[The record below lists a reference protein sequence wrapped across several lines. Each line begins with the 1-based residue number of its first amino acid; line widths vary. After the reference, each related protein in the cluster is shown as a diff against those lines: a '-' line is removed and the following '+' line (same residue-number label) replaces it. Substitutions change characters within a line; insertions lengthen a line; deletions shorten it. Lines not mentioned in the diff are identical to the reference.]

1 MTDARTGNMHTRN
14 SSSTVMVNRTLS
26 LWSLV
31 ALTTAFACVAS
42 SASATV
48 LATDHFLGGLPG
60 DPLLGEYDLTT
71 NLNQLRRGNANGG
84 GQNPTVAGFVD
95 PWSGNVT
102 SGTLG
107 VAQWTVQVDG
117 ISGSPYSQGGRVRF
131 SGVDNLQRRVQR
143 TLAEYAPVNTYYLSV
158 ISQVL
163 TDEIDLDGFVGVGFT
178 NTGATVS
185 ATDANIVG
193 GNGLRGLLIGAA
205 GNGVGTDY
213 VVRHVGSTG
222 AVQNDV
228 ILSNIVQN
236 NSEGSPFTRHTVIKL
251 EFNDDPENP
260 AGNSKLTIWQDPV
273 DVSSEAAA
281 TAAMAPLE
289 LRTFAL
295 SANTDLTH
303 LTLAGVDYSRAASF
317 DEPRLATSWDSVIGG
332 TADFNEDGSVDG
344 NDFLVWQRNVG
355 IDSGALYGQGDGNR
369 DGAVNGQDLA
379 LWKFYFAEASDGA
392 PELAAAIPE
401 PSSIAMCLLGAI
413 GIQFGRNRRS
423 NCCRFLAFE

>member
-1 MTDARTGNMHTRN
+1 MQSR
-14 SSSTVMVNRTLS
+14 SSSSNVMASTLS
-26 LWSLV
+26 LCSFV
-31 ALTTAFACVAS
+31 ALATAFACVAS

-60 DPLLGEYDLTT
+60 DPLQGQYDLTT
-71 NLNQLRRGNANGG
+71 SLNQLRRGNANGG
-84 GQNPTVAGFVD
+84 GQNPTIAGFID

-102 SGTLG
+102 SGSLG
-107 VAQWTVQVDG
+107 VAQWTAQVDG
-117 ISGSPYSQGGRVRF
+117 IIGGPYSQGGRVRF

-143 TLAEYAPVNTYYLSV
+143 TLSDYAPVNTYYLSV

-163 TDEIDLDGFVGVGFT
+163 TDELDLDGFVGVGFT

-185 ATDANIVG
+185 ATDASIVG

-205 GNGVGTDY
+205 GNGAGTDY

-222 AVQNDV
+222 VVQNDV

-251 EFNDDPENP
+251 EFNDDPANP

-273 DVSSEAAA
+273 DVTSEAAA
-281 TAAMAPLE
+281 SAAIAPLE

-303 LTLAGVDYSRAASF
+303 LTLTGVDYSRAASF
-317 DEPRLATSWDSVIGG
+317 DEPRLATSWNSVIGG
-332 TADFNEDGSVDG
+332 TADFNLDGSVDG
-344 NDFLVWQRNVG
+344 NDFLIWQRNAG
-355 IDSGALYGQGDGNR
+355 IESGAIYGQGDGNR
-369 DGAVNGQDLA
+369 DGAINGQDLA
-379 LWKFYFAEASDGA
+379 LWKFYFAEGSDSEPA
-392 PELAAAIPE
+392 LAAIPE
-401 PSSIAMCLLGAI
+401 PHSFAMCVVAAI
-413 GIQFGRNRRS
+413 GTQLRRHRRS
-423 NCCRFLAFE
+423 RC